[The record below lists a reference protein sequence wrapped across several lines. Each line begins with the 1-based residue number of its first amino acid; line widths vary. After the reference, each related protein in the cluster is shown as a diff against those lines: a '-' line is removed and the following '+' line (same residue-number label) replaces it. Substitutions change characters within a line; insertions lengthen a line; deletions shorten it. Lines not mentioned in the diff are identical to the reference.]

1 MEYAQIDKL
10 NQSLL
15 KKILVSP
22 KSFLGE
28 QARYKRNDTTTEDH
42 FIFGTAVDIM
52 LTGTYEEFESKFHKV
67 PDSDSCSDTIKAII
81 KDVYDAL
88 DYMACEISVEFDLTK
103 HESIVL
109 DHCKYQNYQGNWK
122 DQTRVD
128 KVIEQGSA
136 YFDLLVKSK
145 NKMMITETEYALAR
159 NAVMALKSDKYTKKF
174 TDKKLDPKNLEF
186 WDKPIIEFTF
196 GDIEI
201 KGELDRVIIDHHE
214 KLIIPI
220 DFKTTGKTVNSFPH
234 DFWAFRYDFQAGTY
248 RHGLFQ
254 HPKVIDLIAKGYTV
268 DNFHYIVV
276 EKNLTNN
283 PMIFIVG
290 HDVEMIG
297 VYGGTLTNGKRLEGL
312 EQAVERYKFAV
323 ENNAWDYPME
333 YYLND
338 GLIYLE
344 P

>member
-1 MEYAQIDKL
+1 MGYAQIEKL

-15 KKILVSP
+15 KKILISP
-22 KSFLGE
+22 RAFLGE
-28 QARYKRNDTTTEDH
+28 QARYQRDETTTEDH

-52 LTGTYEEFESKFHKV
+52 LTGTWEEFDQKFCKV
-67 PDSDSCSDTIKAII
+67 PDSDSCSDAIKTIING
-81 KDVYDAL
+81 VYEAL
-88 DYMACEISVEFDLTK
+88 DYMACEVPVEFDLNQ
-103 HESIVL
+103 HETLVL
-109 DHCKYQNYQGNWK
+109 DNCIQQNYQAKWK
-122 DQTRVD
+122 PETKVE
-128 KVIEQGSA
+128 KVIEQGKA
-136 YFDLLVKSK
+136 YFELLVKSK
-145 NKMMITETEYALAR
+145 GKMMITDSEYARAR
-159 NAVMALKSDKYTKKF
+159 NAVMALKSDKYTKRF
-174 TDKKLDPKNLEF
+174 TDKKFDPKNLEF

-201 KGELDRVIIDHHE
+201 KGELDRVVIDHHD

-220 DFKTTGKTVNSFPH
+220 DFKTTGKTVNSFEF
-234 DFWAFRYDFQAGTY
+234 DFWSLRYDFQAGTY
-248 RHGLFQ
+248 RHGLYQ
-254 HPKVIDLIAKGYTV
+254 HPKVMDLIDKGYTV

-297 VYGGTLTNGKRLEGL
+297 VYGGALTNGKRLEGL
-312 EQAVERYKFAV
+312 EQAIERFKFAS
-323 ENNAWDYPME
+323 ENDAWDYPME

-338 GLIYLE
+338 GVIYLE

>member
-81 KDVYDAL
+81 RDVYEAL
-88 DYMACEISVEFDLTK
+88 DYMACEISVEFDLTQ

-145 NKMMITETEYALAR
+145 NKMMITDSEYALAR

-186 WDKPIIEFTF
+186 WDKPIIEFEF
-196 GDIEI
+196 LGVEM
-201 KGELDRVIIDHHE
+201 KGELDRVVIDHYN
-214 KLIIPI
+214 KVIIPI
-220 DFKTTGKTVNSFPH
+220 DFKTTGKTVNSFQS
-234 DFWAFRYDFQAGTY
+234 DFWSLRYDFQAATY
-248 RHGLFQ
+248 RHGLYQ
-254 HPKVIDLIAKGYTV
+254 HPKVMDLIDKGYSV

-290 HDVEMIG
+290 HDVEQIG
-297 VYGGTLTNGKRLEGL
+297 MYGGPLSNGRRYEGL
-312 EQAVERYKFAV
+312 EQAIERFNYAV
-323 ENNAWDYPME
+323 ENDAWDYPME

-338 GLIYLE
+338 GVIYLE